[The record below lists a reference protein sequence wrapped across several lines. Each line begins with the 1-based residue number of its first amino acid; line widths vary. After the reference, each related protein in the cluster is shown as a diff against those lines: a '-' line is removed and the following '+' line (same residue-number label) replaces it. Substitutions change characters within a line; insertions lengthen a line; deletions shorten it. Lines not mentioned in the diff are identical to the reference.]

1 MNTIILL
8 FPPTPDKTDTPTK
21 NTKLLIR
28 EERES
33 VLRERERGGQSER
46 GNGNG
51 NGAQE
56 TLLNCA
62 EADQTSLQ
70 RKCPLLHGFI
80 TILPPSPSFLIH
92 SLWHNLLSHISVI
105 GKKKK
110 REGNWAFKP
119 FSSSFQSSL
128 PNEAIYEK
136 EKSRVTVIRIHP
148 PSGNSVN
155 IPSSFPLLF
164 HFETCDFFLYFFS
177 ANLDVVTLRS
187 DRWFWSVGD
196 LTVGFC
202 YQWPK
207 QLNAPLE
214 EVDPEIANI
223 IELEKA
229 RQWKVIF
236 LQIFFFNI
244 HVCLNTFR
252 L

>member
-1 MNTIILL
+1 M
-8 FPPTPDKTDTPTK
+8 FW
-21 NTKLLIR
+21 
-28 EERES
+28 
-33 VLRERERGGQSER
+33 ERERGGQSER

-110 REGNWAFKP
+110 KKREGNWAFKP

-148 PSGNSVN
+148 PVA
-155 IPSSFPLLF
+155 IPWIFRRPFLFCFILRPVISS
-164 HFETCDFFLYFFS
+164 YIFFS

-236 LQIFFFNI
+236 LQFFF
-244 HVCLNTFR
+244 F
-252 L
+252 